1 MKKFELP
8 RTPAQWL
15 EAIMNAI
22 FFLCGILAVG
32 CVAVITV
39 YMFLSG
45 LPAIGKIGP
54 LKFLFGTEWASTAAE
69 PKYGILPF
77 VLSSIYGTLGAS
89 LIGVPV
95 GLLTA
100 VFLSKAAAPGVR
112 NVVVTAVELLSGI
125 PSVVFGL
132 LGMQVLVPAVAKAF
146 GKASG
151 ACLLSA
157 IVVLSVMI
165 LPSIVSVSVTAL
177 NAVTPEYE
185 QGSLA
190 LGATDTETWF
200 KISIP
205 AAKSGIV
212 LGIGRAIGEAMAV
225 MMVAGNSPN
234 MPDSLFRSVTFLT
247 TAIAKEMSYASGL
260 QKQALFSIAL
270 VLFVFIMAIN
280 VLLNAVLKGGNKDET

>member
-89 LIGVPV
+89 FIGVPV
-95 GLLTA
+95 VLLTA

-112 NVVVTAVELLSGI
+112 NVVVTAVELLSDKAMLAAVETGAKTVALAGGVA
-125 PSVVFGL
+125 SNSGL
-132 LGMQVLVPAVAKAF
+132 RNTMNDKCQKAGLRLVMPPPILCTDNAA
-146 GKASG
+146 
-151 ACLLSA
+151 
-157 IVVLSVMI
+157 MI
-165 LPSIVSVSVTAL
+165 
-177 NAVTPEYE
+177 
-185 QGSLA
+185 
-190 LGATDTETWF
+190 
-200 KISIP
+200 
-205 AAKSGIV
+205 
-212 LGIGRAIGEAMAV
+212 AMAGYYRYLRGDFSSLDV
-225 MMVAGNSPN
+225 SPVAR
-234 MPDSLFRSVTFLT
+234 LEEL
-247 TAIAKEMSYASGL
+247 
-260 QKQALFSIAL
+260 
-270 VLFVFIMAIN
+270 
-280 VLLNAVLKGGNKDET
+280 